1 MAGTETKNDEGQ
13 KESRFSLIR
22 WFRNR
27 LIAGIIVALPIGA
40 VFWLMTRLIGLLDSV
55 VWTVIPR
62 RFNPSNYIDFPFWGL
77 SLIIAVVGLTILGIF
92 VSNQIGRSILG
103 AGEGLLARVPVISP
117 IYNGLKQILNTIAQ
131 QKERAFRDV
140 CMIEYP
146 RKGLWAVGFV
156 TADVSGAPKESL
168 GDDFLCV
175 FVPTTPNP
183 TSGFLLFVPKED
195 VTLLDMT
202 PEEGAKLIISGGMV
216 TSNSALETYNPD
228 GPRKPLSDETLA
240 KKP

>member
-1 MAGTETKNDEGQ
+1 MPGTKKKSPTTSKGP
-13 KESRFSLIR
+13 RFSFLR
-22 WFRNR
+22 WLRNR
-27 LIAGIIVALPIGA
+27 FIAGILVALPIVA
-40 VFWLMTRLIGLLDSV
+40 VFWLMSRLIGVIDSL

-62 RFNPSNYIDFPFWGL
+62 RFNPSTYIDFPFWGL
-77 SLIIAVVGLTILGIF
+77 SLIIAIIGLTILGMF
-92 VSNQIGRSILG
+92 VSNQIGRRILG
-103 AGEGLLARVPVISP
+103 AGESLLARVPVISTL
-117 IYNGLKQILNTIAQ
+117 YNGIKQIINTIAQ
-131 QKERAFRDV
+131 QKDRAFRDV
-140 CMIEYP
+140 CLIEYP

-156 TADVSGAPKESL
+156 TADVSGAPKDTL

-216 TSNSALETYNPD
+216 TSNSALENYNPD
-228 GPRKPLSDETLA
+228 QPKKPLNDETLA
-240 KKP
+240 KKT